1 MAAKRRVDLFN
12 DISLETMTRLQN
24 MLGEINPYVAVFKQA
39 REVFFF
45 FFLKKKTT
53 FFLDSRHPIVKY
65 THIE

>member
-12 DISLETMTRLQN
+12 DILLETMTRLQN

-39 REVFFF
+39 REVFF
-45 FFLKKKTT
+45 
-53 FFLDSRHPIVKY
+53 LDSRHPIVKY

>member
-45 FFLKKKTT
+45 LKKKNN
-53 FFLDSRHPIVKY
+53 FFFYDKRHPIVEY
-65 THIE
+65 PHIE

>member
-45 FFLKKKTT
+45 
-53 FFLDSRHPIVKY
+53 
-65 THIE
+65 